1 MRLGKVVE
9 YGDVAQIFAQPQNDY
24 TRALIDAAPGRHA
37 AFGQLRP
44 GEDGRPDLVSERS
57 ATIPQSSERLSATA
71 PGVAERGGAAPHDE

>member
-37 AFGQLRP
+37 AFGPVRP
-44 GEDGRPDLVSERS
+44 GEEGR
-57 ATIPQSSERLSATA
+57 A
-71 PGVAERGGAAPHDE
+71 PTS